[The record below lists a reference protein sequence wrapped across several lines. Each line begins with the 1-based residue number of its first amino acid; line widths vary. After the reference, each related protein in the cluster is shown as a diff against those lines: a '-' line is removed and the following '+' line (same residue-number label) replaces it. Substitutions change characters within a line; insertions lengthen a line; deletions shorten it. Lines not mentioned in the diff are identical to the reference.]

1 MIIKFTDY
9 PSEDAERFVRWF
21 WTRHSEWSPYKYSH
35 WGAEFEALQEQYPD
49 EFEAFLALDRM
60 GVELHQDDTDFTT
73 ATDEN
78 FEFTF
83 NHS

>member
-35 WGAEFEALQEQYPD
+35 WDIEFEVLQKEYPD
-49 EFEAFLALDRM
+49 EWEAFLALDRM
-60 GVELHQDDTDFTT
+60 GVELRQDDTDFID
-73 ATDEN
+73 TDEKS